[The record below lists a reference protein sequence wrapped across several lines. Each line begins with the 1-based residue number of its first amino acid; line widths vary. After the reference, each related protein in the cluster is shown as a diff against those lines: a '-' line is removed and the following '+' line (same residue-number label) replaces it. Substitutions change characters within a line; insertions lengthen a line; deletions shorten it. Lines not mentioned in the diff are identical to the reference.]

1 MPKYQGHRNIVHP
14 DGSND
19 SSWLVYTCANCNTNV
34 SGAVVSAFNNGYG
47 VVKWLLCSSCGEGS
61 VQLSNTLI
69 YPSASF
75 GPIIDGLPDDVKI
88 AYTEAR
94 NCISTNAITACELMC
109 RKILM
114 HVAVEKGAKEGD
126 TFAAYLTHLEGLG
139 YITPPMKIW
148 VGLIR
153 ENGNEATHLLATP
166 PRERVEST
174 LFFTAELLRLV
185 YEMEFLARKYVPKAP
200 NP

>member
-1 MPKYQGHRNIVHP
+1 MPVYQGHSRITHQN
-14 DGSND
+14 GAEKE
-19 SSWLVYTCANCNTNV
+19 SWFSYTCASCNTKV
-34 SGAVVSAFNNGYG
+34 SGAVVSNFHNGLG
-47 VVKWLLCSSCGEGS
+47 NIQWLLCTNCGEGS
-61 VQLSNTLI
+61 VKLSTELI
-69 YPSASF
+69 FPSASF
-75 GPIIDGLPDDVKI
+75 GPIIDGLPNDVKA

-94 NCISTNAITACELMC
+94 ECISANALTACELMC

-153 ENGNEATHLLATP
+153 EHGNEATHLLATP
-166 PRERVEST
+166 TRERVEST

-185 YEMEFLARKYVPKAP
+185 YEMEFLASRYVPKVP
-200 NP
+200 